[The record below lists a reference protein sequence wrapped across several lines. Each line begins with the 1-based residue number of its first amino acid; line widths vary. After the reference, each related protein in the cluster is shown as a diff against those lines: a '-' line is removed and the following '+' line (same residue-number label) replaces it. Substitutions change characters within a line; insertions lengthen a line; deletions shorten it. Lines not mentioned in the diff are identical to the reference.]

1 MEKFQPG
8 DIVRIKEEYQNRIYG
23 EAINYVGRDL
33 VVLHSDMNWVRLD
46 IPDTRSVFS
55 DRILYLVNNPINSI
69 EEEEIIALFQEQ
81 LK

>member
-8 DIVRIKEEYQNRIYG
+8 DIVRIKKEYENRIQG
-23 EAINYVGRDL
+23 EAINYIGRDL

-46 IPDTRSVFS
+46 IPNTRSVFS

-69 EEEEIIALFQEQ
+69 EEEEIIALFQE
-81 LK
+81 